1 MYECTC
7 YLFLYIFINSNTT
20 HSEAMFVLMHRTC
33 AKWWV
38 THALCKITV
47 AWTMFDGG
55 KRHLNFNVNEKATLY
70 HKNGIFIISC
80 IFFSKS
86 QDFFAFKSILK
97 FLMNESVLKNPT
109 PLKTQNKRKK
119 KVKTILY
126 RTQIKWRKKYLG
138 NIIIIYN
145 KKRIT
150 KWCLFPVFKNIVVW
164 LVRTH
169 TVVRN

>member
-1 MYECTC
+1 
-7 YLFLYIFINSNTT
+7 
-20 HSEAMFVLMHRTC
+20 MFG
-33 AKWWV
+33 
-38 THALCKITV
+38 
-47 AWTMFDGG
+47 GG

-119 KVKTILY
+119 VKNNFEPNTD
-126 RTQIKWRKKYLG
+126 KMK
-138 NIIIIYN
+138 
-145 KKRIT
+145 
-150 KWCLFPVFKNIVVW
+150 KNIF
-164 LVRTH
+164 R
-169 TVVRN
+169 